1 MQVILTEAER
11 KKIHAIQ
18 DSYKE
23 EADRLQTAI
32 NDAKDTKERQ
42 SLQKKLQAVKDS
54 EEAELNILYE
64 QIERKRFKQIAQGGA
79 DAILKDAREEIT
91 QEIEGKHS
99 FLSTMLGYE
108 IENEKESLEKAGI
121 GTVKNGKLL
130 LNADHVAKDIKAKLY
145 LHIEALKDNKDALT
159 ELHEA
164 IIDAVEKSDLT
175 DNAEIKDDHKPLRRQ
190 PLGDIA
196 SFGLMNDNASAQI
209 LHDGEIFK
217 QEIDGQVR
225 MFTRYNVDAGSG
237 VSVFVA
243 LRYDGD
249 NEELKKIN
257 RKMTAFDKQVYEAV
271 STRFY
276 YWRLKNPQQPLYITP
291 QEIWRTM
298 NGKKSGGSKISNPSK
313 AQIARIRAS
322 IDKMRHTDFRMD
334 ISAEIEAFNLSINDE
349 RITGG
354 YIKDYLLDCKE
365 TVFFT
370 EKGNAVQGYILRD
383 DPILYTYNK
392 IKNHL
397 LYVPYEMLDTSDYI
411 SDSENVAEFKGYLMA
426 QIQLMKNA
434 AEETAD
440 KDKKKGKYFKRS
452 NIILLET
459 IYKGTGIQTPEERI
473 EGKDYKTDGS
483 RQKELRR
490 FRQADRQKIEGLLD
504 AWKAKGW
511 IKGYTVLNQKNEPI
525 KEKQQAKSYSIKI

>member
-18 DSYKE
+18 DGYKE

-64 QIERKRFKQIAQGGA
+64 QIERKRFKKIAQGGA
-79 DAILKDAREEIT
+79 EAILKDAREEIT
-91 QEIEGKHS
+91 RAIENQHS
-99 FLSTMLGYE
+99 FLSTLLGYE

-130 LNADHVAKDIKAKLY
+130 LNANHAAKDIKAKLY
-145 LHIEALKDNKDALT
+145 LHTEALMNNKDALT

-196 SFGLMNDNASAQI
+196 SFGLMNDNASVQI
-209 LHDGEIFK
+209 LQDGEIFK
-217 QEIDGQVR
+217 QGIDGQIK
-225 MFTRYNVDAGSG
+225 MFTRYSVAEGTNV
-237 VSVFVA
+237 VVFVA
-243 LRYDGD
+243 LSYEGD

-298 NGKKSGGSKISNPSK
+298 NGKASKDGKAKPSDS
-313 AQIARIRAS
+313 QIRKICAS
-322 IDKMRHTDFRMD
+322 IDKMRHTDFHMD
-334 ISAEIEAFNLSINDE
+334 ISAEIEAYNLSIDDE

-354 YIKDYLLDCKE
+354 YIKDYLLDCRE
-365 TVFFT
+365 TVFYT
-370 EKGNAVQGYILRD
+370 EKGNAVQGYKVREE
-383 DPILYTYNK
+383 PILYTYNK
-392 IKNHL
+392 AKDHL
-397 LYVPYEMLDTSDYI
+397 LYVPYEMLDTSKHT
-411 SDSENVAEFKGYLMA
+411 SDSDNVAEFKGYLMQ
-426 QIQLMKNA
+426 QILLMKNA
-434 AEETAD
+434 AA
-440 KDKKKGKYFKRS
+440 KDPAEKKEKSKKGTYFERNS
-452 NIILLET
+452 IILLET
-459 IYKGTGIQTPEERI
+459 LYKSTGILPPEERI
-473 EGKDYKTDGS
+473 AGKEFKTKQS
-483 RQKELRR
+483 QQAVVRR
-490 FRQADRQKIEGLLD
+490 YRTDDKKKIEGILE
-504 AWKAKGW
+504 AWVDKKW
-511 IKGYTVLNQKNEPI
+511 IKSYKAVEKNKQTRGYDITI
-525 KEKQQAKSYSIKI
+525 

>member
-1 MQVILTEAER
+1 MQVILTEAEK

-64 QIERKRFKQIAQGGA
+64 QIERKRFKKIAQGGA
-79 DAILKDAREEIT
+79 EAILKDAREEIT
-91 QEIEGKHS
+91 RIILNTHD
-99 FLSTMLGYE
+99 FYSTLLGYE
-108 IENEKESLEKAGI
+108 IENEKDGLEKAGI

-164 IIDAVEKSDLT
+164 IIDAVEKSTLT
-175 DNAEIKDDHKPLRRQ
+175 DNAEIKDDHKPLRRK

-209 LHDGEIFK
+209 LQDGEIFE
-217 QEIDGQVR
+217 QEIDGQTKLL
-225 MFTRYNVDAGSG
+225 TRYMVDEGAGT
-237 VSVFVA
+237 FA
-243 LRYDGD
+243 LIALNYEGS
-249 NEELKKIN
+249 NYELNK
-257 RKMTAFDKQVYEAV
+257 KMTAFDKQVYEAV
-271 STRFY
+271 STRFH
-276 YWRLKNPQQPLYITP
+276 YWQLENQQKPLYITP
-291 QEIWRTM
+291 NEIWRTM
-298 NGKKSGGSKISNPSK
+298 NGKASKDGKATPSPAQKDRICKSL
-313 AQIARIRAS
+313 
-322 IDKMRHTDFRMD
+322 DKMRFTRFHMD
-334 ISAEIEAFNLSINDE
+334 ISAEIETFKLSINDE
-349 RITGG
+349 RISNG
-354 YIKDYLLDCKE
+354 YIE
-365 TVFFT
+365 TYVLNSSKVEFT
-370 EKGNAVQGYILRD
+370 TDKGTTVQGYRISEE
-383 DPILYTYNK
+383 PILYTYNK
-392 IKNHL
+392 AKKHL
-397 LYVPYEMLDTSDYI
+397 LYIPYEMLDTSAFT
-411 SDSENVAEFKGYLMA
+411 SDTENVTEFKGYLMQ

-434 AEETAD
+434 AEDPAE
-440 KDKKKGKYFKRS
+440 KDGKKGKYFKRS

-459 IYKGTGIQTPEERI
+459 IYKSAGIQPPEERTT
-473 EGKDYKTDGS
+473 GKEYKNDTI
-483 RQKELRR
+483 RQREVRR

-525 KEKQQAKSYSIKI
+525 KEKQQAKGYSIKI